1 MEPVLR
7 TLFVHS
13 PGTRLVLEGD
23 SIKALRDGE
32 PTRRL
37 PLQAI
42 DTMVV
47 LGGVDV
53 STPLLLHCAE
63 HQRVVAFLS
72 RYGKPRAVVEG
83 PLAGRSELRR
93 LQYAAHADPGRR
105 AELAS
110 CVVRGKLRQMSWAL
124 RQAARSAAEGEAP
137 RLRDAAGALDDAISR
152 TEGVPRQELLG
163 VEGEATRR
171 YFSAYGSTLRDSPW
185 KGRHRRPVTDPMNAL
200 LSWCYGMTR
209 IAVQGAV
216 SVAGLDPGT
225 GFLHGDR
232 AGQPSLVLDLMEEFR
247 PTADLLAAK
256 LWNTR
261 KVQLQHFAK
270 GVSGALELTAEG
282 REILFD
288 SWHQHRLQPAT
299 LRGRSLTVPH
309 AMVPIVQAHAMANA
323 LRDATPYEA
332 HVRVVR

>member
-13 PGTRLVLEGD
+13 PGTRLLLEGG
-23 SIKALRDGE
+23 SIKALREGE

-42 DTMVV
+42 DTLVV

-63 HQRVVAFLS
+63 NQRVVAFLS
-72 RYGKPRAVVEG
+72 RYGKPRAIVEG
-83 PLAGRSELRR
+83 SLAGRSQLRR
-93 LQYAAHADPGRR
+93 LQYAAHADQSRR
-105 AELAS
+105 AELAA
-110 CVVRGKLRQMSWAL
+110 CVVRGKLRQMSWSL
-124 RQAARSAAEGEAP
+124 RQAARSAVEEEVP
-137 RLRDAAGALDDAISR
+137 RLREVAGTLDLATST
-152 TEGVPRQELLG
+152 TEGLQRQELLG

-171 YFSAYGSTLRDSPW
+171 YFTAYGSTLRDSPW

-216 SVAGLDPGT
+216 AVAGLDPGT

-232 AGQPSLVLDLMEEFR
+232 ASQPSLVLDLMEEFR
-247 PTADLLAAK
+247 ATADVLGAK

-261 KVQLQHFAK
+261 QVQPKHFAQ
-270 GVSGALELTAEG
+270 GVSGAVELTAEG

-288 SWHQHRLQPAT
+288 AWHQHRLQPVT

-309 AMVPIVQAHAMANA
+309 AMVPLVQAHAMANA
-323 LRDATPYEA
+323 LREATPYVP
-332 HVRVVR
+332 HVRVVQ

>member
-13 PGTRLVLEGD
+13 PGTRLVLEGG
-23 SIKALRDGE
+23 SIKALREGE

-42 DTMVV
+42 DTLVV

-63 HQRVVAFLS
+63 NQRVVAFLS

-83 PLAGRSELRR
+83 SLAGRSQLRR

-124 RQAARSAAEGEAP
+124 RQTARTAAEDEAP
-137 RLRDAAGALDDAISR
+137 RLRQVAGALEFATST
-152 TEGVPRQELLG
+152 TEGLPRPELLG

-171 YFSAYGSTLRDSPW
+171 YFTAYGSALRDSPW
-185 KGRHRRPVTDPMNAL
+185 KGRHRRPLTDPMNAL

-216 SVAGLDPGT
+216 AVAGLDPGT

-232 AGQPSLVLDLMEEFR
+232 ASQPSLVLDLMEEFR
-247 PTADLLAAK
+247 PTADVLAAK

-261 KVQLQHFAK
+261 KVQPKHFATR
-270 GVSGALELTAEG
+270 VSGAVELTTEG
-282 REILFD
+282 REG
-288 SWHQHRLQPAT
+288 Q
-299 LRGRSLTVPH
+299 VPGSG
-309 AMVPIVQAHAMANA
+309 VA
-323 LRDATPYEA
+323 LWSFGGGSGGQCG
-332 HVRVVR
+332 